1 MKLREDVSF
10 RLPSFSVRLS
20 DIRQNPALTVNQ
32 VFVPARIPL
41 TAIRAQLAAQPGQE
55 NIRPGAP
62 CRRRRDCGTDQT
74 APGPYHH
81 RNVFSNIRR

>member
-32 VFVPARIPL
+32 VFVPARIPPDSHSGS
-41 TAIRAQLAAQPGQE
+41 TGRTTGSGKYPPR
-55 NIRPGAP
+55 RPVPSQA
-62 CRRRRDCGTDQT
+62 
-74 APGPYHH
+74 
-81 RNVFSNIRR
+81 